1 MAATA
6 EVVGQ
11 NPFEKKARLD
21 SIARWKYIDKLD
33 ELSEFSFTVQNDVY
47 HKANAIIERNA
58 FVPFLKPFRG
68 FITDFAVDET
78 EISLKAQEFAFHL
91 TRGIFVNDGEKRVT
105 YTDEDWFDPL
115 WKHRT
120 PIILDKKLV
129 PDQVKGFPL
138 LINLGA
144 NTPFKNN
151 ALSNGDDFLITEKD
165 GITKIP
171 HEIENYDSATGTLV
185 LWVKVPKVSDSARI
199 EMFIYY
205 DNPAAGNQEDIIN
218 VWKDLYIV
226 DGITSITTF
235 AYDMVQHLDAN
246 SVDSTEN
253 NNDGTDTSISYAVA
267 DIIGNASN
275 FDAVDSKIDA
285 SSGST
290 IDDIFDSN
298 GWITSWFNANSDGEG
313 SLGVIWQKGN
323 TLLRVRDESGGNV
336 RLELVVDFNTT
347 DGIWQTAVDI
357 PINTNTRIDVE
368 YDNSTV
374 GNNPILTVNGV
385 ARTVGNGLTETQTPV
400 GTRVSDAASN
410 FIIGNNTG
418 QTATFDGEIDEV
430 RTMKVPPADIS
441 DIIKAEYNN
450 QNTPTTFVTTLTHHE
465 YKKAA
470 NLIAQDI
477 LDSANIDQPSGVT
490 WTLSTEFPTDIITV
504 GFNLRNNYQALDEI
518 AIILGKDLFFDNK
531 NYVVFIETKGHT
543 FSKDEIMDIIITS
556 KPEKATKNFANTIN
570 ILGKKTDIGSQLES
584 VVTTSTVLRN
594 NYEVVIADS
603 QIATTDQASKIA
615 AIILTEM
622 QKLTPAIKGRIPLTQ
637 FLRFNLQSGDIIM
650 ISQPEKEL
658 NGFFRVMEVAV
669 TKLGVKIAL
678 ESTET
683 GIIRHRS
690 RSLTDTISAILS
702 KLTDS
707 AIESA

>member
-11 NPFEKKARLD
+11 NPFEKKARFD
-21 SIARWKYIDKLD
+21 SIANWKYVDKLD
-33 ELSEFSFTVQNDVY
+33 ELSEFSFTVPNDVY

-68 FITDFAVDET
+68 IITDFAVDET

-91 TRGIFVNDGEKRVT
+91 TRGVFVNDGEKRVT

-151 ALSNGDDFLITEKD
+151 ALSNGDDFVITEKD

-185 LWVKVPKVSDSARI
+185 LWVKAPKVSDSTRI
-199 EMFIYY
+199 EMFVYY

-218 VWKDLYIV
+218 VWKGLYIV
-226 DGITSITTF
+226 DGSNSITTF

-267 DIIGNASN
+267 DIIGNAAN

-298 GWITSWFNANSDGEG
+298 GWITSWLNANSDGEG

-347 DGIWQTAVDI
+347 DGIWQTVVDI

-374 GNNPILTVNGV
+374 GNNPILTVNGI

-400 GTRVSDAASN
+400 GTRVSDAGDN

-450 QNTPTTFVTTLTHHE
+450 QNKPTEFVTTLTHHE
-465 YKKAA
+465 FKKAA
-470 NLIAQDI
+470 DLIAQDI
-477 LDSANIDQPSGVT
+477 LDSANTDQPSGVT
-490 WTLSTEFPTDIITV
+490 WTLATGFPTDIITV

-543 FSKDEIMDIIITS
+543 FSKDEIMDIFITS
-556 KPEKATKNFANTIN
+556 KPEKATKNFANIIN
-570 ILGKKTDIGSQLES
+570 VLGKKTDIGSQLES

-603 QIATTDQASKIA
+603 QIATTDQASKVA
-615 AIILTEM
+615 GIILTEM

-637 FLRFNLQSGDIIM
+637 FLRFNIQSGDIFI

-669 TKLGVKIAL
+669 TKLGVKVAL

-683 GIIRHRS
+683 GIIRQRS
-690 RSLTDTISAILS
+690 RSLTDTISIILS

>member
-11 NPFEKKARLD
+11 NLFEKKARLD

-33 ELSEFSFTVQNDVY
+33 ELSEFSFTVPNDVY

-78 EISLKAQEFAFHL
+78 EISLNAQEFAFHL
-91 TRGIFVNDGEKRVT
+91 TRGVFVNDGEKRVT

-151 ALSNGDDFLITEKD
+151 ALSNGDDFVITEKD

-185 LWVKVPKVSDSARI
+185 LWVKAPKVSDSTKI
-199 EMFIYY
+199 EMFVYY

-218 VWKDLYIV
+218 VWKGLYIV
-226 DGITSITTF
+226 DGSNSITTF

-267 DIIGNASN
+267 DIIGNAAN

-298 GWITSWFNANSDGEG
+298 GWITSWLNANSDGEG

-336 RLELVVDFNTT
+336 RLELVVDFDTT

-374 GNNPILTVNGV
+374 GNNPILTVNGI

-669 TKLGVKIAL
+669 TKLGVKVAL